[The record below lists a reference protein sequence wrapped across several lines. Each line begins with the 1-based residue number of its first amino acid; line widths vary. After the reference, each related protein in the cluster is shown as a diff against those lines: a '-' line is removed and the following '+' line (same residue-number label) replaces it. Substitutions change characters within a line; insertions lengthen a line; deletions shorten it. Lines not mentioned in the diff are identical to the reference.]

1 MDLEQITNRRS
12 PSQQRSRVRVNM
24 ILATARTLIEE
35 KGIRHLTVSEI
46 AKRANTSMG
55 SIYQYFSNKEAIILS
70 LAEFF
75 MEQIRDIT
83 DNNLL
88 DLHTGEDLQRFLSK
102 NFEDIY
108 QLHKNEPALRQI
120 WFDSITPELNRL
132 AINDCQI
139 NADRIY
145 NQLLIRFQPVDKTL
159 LRRFIL
165 MMCTQFGT
173 VMRLCFQSD
182 EGTPEQFRDIFV
194 DMMTANVPLYLQQN
208 SDIGRA
214 SDLVIC

>member
-1 MDLEQITNRRS
+1 
-12 PSQQRSRVRVNM
+12 M
-24 ILATARTLIEE
+24 ILATAKALIEE

-46 AKRANTSMG
+46 AERANTSMG
-55 SIYQYFSNKEAIILS
+55 SIYQYFSNKEAIIMA

-88 DLHTGEDLQRFLSK
+88 DLHTSEDLRRFLSK

-108 QLHKNEPALRQI
+108 QLHNNEPALRQI
-120 WFDSITPELNRL
+120 WFDSITPELSRL
-132 AINDCQI
+132 AIDDCQI

-159 LRRFIL
+159 LRRFVL
-165 MMCTQFGT
+165 MMCAQFGT
-173 VMRLCFQSD
+173 VMRLCFQTD
-182 EGTPEQFRDIFV
+182 EGTPEQFRDLFV
-194 DMMTANVPLYLQQN
+194 DMMTVNAPLYLQQ
-208 SDIGRA
+208 SSEIGRV

>member
-1 MDLEQITNRRS
+1 
-12 PSQQRSRVRVNM
+12 M
-24 ILATARTLIEE
+24 ILATAKALIEE
-35 KGIRHLTVSEI
+35 KGIRHLTVSQI
-46 AKRANTSMG
+46 AERANTSMG
-55 SIYQYFSNKEAIILS
+55 SIYQYFSNKEAIIMA

-88 DLHTGEDLQRFLSK
+88 DLHTSEDLRRFLSK

-120 WFDSITPELNRL
+120 WFDSITPELSRL
-132 AINDCQI
+132 AIDDCQI

-159 LRRFIL
+159 LRRFVL
-165 MMCTQFGT
+165 MMCAQFGT
-173 VMRLCFQSD
+173 VMRLCFQTD
-182 EGTPEQFRDIFV
+182 EGTPEQFRDLFV
-194 DMMTANVPLYLQQN
+194 DMMTVNAPRYLQQN
-208 SDIGRA
+208 SEIGRL
-214 SDLVIC
+214 SDLVVC